1 MPGGTGLGCCWGQ
14 ARTTMPTT
22 GPMKH
27 LSAPSTPIKG
37 RLGAPYSA
45 LDQAQGPAEPLAQP
59 QEGSLEHQL
68 GSSDQVNSRDPSGSL
83 TLTELGQERTNDYGP
98 MCGVSLW
105 VESGGGYPLSHVEHV
120 VPPASDA
127 LQRTSS
133 YHPHFPGAEATRNK
147 VSPPPA
153 GEPSSPSPHYPGPP
167 HRSVFRTQC
176 FWPPW
181 AELTAPALER
191 SWQRLRKKT
200 PFPVTPLSRRLSAA
214 QSSARPQGPCSPQ
227 QPHGTVLPGMALSQ
241 GEDPAT
247 VCDQQPKMG
256 TNLFSALRCHRTIQE
271 VGALSAHPPP
281 PAGSHRVSEELPAL
295 PSP

>member
-153 GEPSSPSPHYPGPP
+153 
-167 HRSVFRTQC
+167 
-176 FWPPW
+176 
-181 AELTAPALER
+181 ELTAPALER

-227 QPHGTVLPGMALSQ
+227 HPHGTVLPGMALSQ

>member
-1 MPGGTGLGCCWGQ
+1 MCAHSIC
-14 ARTTMPTT
+14 R
-22 GPMKH
+22 
-27 LSAPSTPIKG
+27 STPIKG

-105 VESGGGYPLSHVEHV
+105 VESG
-120 VPPASDA
+120 
-127 LQRTSS
+127 
-133 YHPHFPGAEATRNK
+133 GAEATRNK

-227 QPHGTVLPGMALSQ
+227 HPHGTVLPGMALSQ

>member
-1 MPGGTGLGCCWGQ
+1 MCAHSIC
-14 ARTTMPTT
+14 R
-22 GPMKH
+22 
-27 LSAPSTPIKG
+27 STPIKG

-105 VESGGGYPLSHVEHV
+105 VESGG
-120 VPPASDA
+120 
-127 LQRTSS
+127 
-133 YHPHFPGAEATRNK
+133 AEATRNK
-147 VSPPPA
+147 VSPPP
-153 GEPSSPSPHYPGPP
+153 
-167 HRSVFRTQC
+167 
-176 FWPPW
+176 

-227 QPHGTVLPGMALSQ
+227 HPHGTVLPGMALSQ